1 MVKGNVWMG
10 GWYVTEMRCAGWGE
24 GGGLWGTKE
33 AAPPPP
39 TASTPRSHPP
49 PNRR

>member
-24 GGGLWGTKE
+24 VRGLRGNKE
-33 AAPPPP
+33 AHPTPHTSSPPLSHTAP
-39 TASTPRSHPP
+39 
-49 PNRR
+49 N